1 MAYAVC
7 VELPE
12 MEIAPAV
19 NMPGIGELTFI
30 RDTLADMPRIS
41 DQVFKLLN
49 VMSPALAP
57 VYSLIRVL
65 DIIIAIID
73 CVKAIPKSLPFNPQ
87 PLIECFTNLFEAL
100 SALVALLPPFAY
112 IRLIVDIVA
121 LIRAVVDDMLDVF
134 AVIDREVSQIKATID
149 RAMADNDTILLQIGD
164 CAKDNLEKTTAGILQ
179 VFEAVAKIILVA
191 ISILDIIASV
201 IPGPISDRIS
211 EWRNALSDIQGS
223 LATSSPTGYPPLQ
236 DFVDLLVAV
245 RTVLISIE
253 QFGKAILG
261 LDFTV
266 PDFTVPTLENP

>member
-12 MEIAPAV
+12 IEIAPAV